1 MGSMGNDHAKAARVD
16 ADPNAPFYILRLYV
30 TGRSSN
36 SARAVANVKRI
47 CDAHLH
53 GRCDLRIIDLYQQP
67 HLARGQQ
74 IIAAPTLV
82 KEQPLPLKRIVG
94 DMSDERRVL
103 FGLDLALHRG

>member
-1 MGSMGNDHAKAARVD
+1 MGNDQAMASRAEPG
-16 ADPNAPFYILRLYV
+16 ADGPFYILRLYV

-36 SARAVANVKRI
+36 SSRAVANVKRI
-47 CDAHLH
+47 CDAHLS

-82 KEQPLPLKRIVG
+82 KERPLPLKRIVG
-94 DMSDERRVL
+94 DMSDEGRVL
-103 FGLDLALHRG
+103 FGLDLALGRG

>member
-1 MGSMGNDHAKAARVD
+1 MASDKASAAPAHRS
-16 ADPNAPFYILRLYV
+16 ANAPFYILRLYV

-36 SARAVANVKRI
+36 SSRAVANVKRI
-47 CDAHLH
+47 CDAHLS

-82 KEQPLPLKRIVG
+82 KERPLPLKRIVG

-103 FGLDLALHRG
+103 RGLDLALGWG